1 MKILAVDNEPA
12 VVDIL
17 SRSLT
22 PLGHDVLTASNGRE
36 AIQVLER
43 EGDTQVV
50 LTDWVMPEM
59 DGIALCRWIREHA
72 QTHYTYVILLTGE
85 AGDRRVV
92 QALEAGAD
100 EFIRK
105 PFDLQELNMRMRTAE
120 RILSL
125 ETRHLV
131 LFALARL
138 AESRDPE
145 TGSHLERMREVARLI
160 ALELRNH
167 PELRA
172 DMTPAFVETVYET
185 TPLHDIG
192 KVGIPDYILLKP
204 GRLSDAEFEVM
215 KTHTTIGSETLNAT
229 VEKYPGADYLRIA
242 RDIVLTHHER
252 YDGSGYPNG
261 LRGDEIPLCGRIA
274 AIADVYDALTSKRV
288 YKDVVSHDLARSI
301 LESGRNKHFDPRMVD
316 AFLAREE
323 EISATHQRF
332 AEAPSPQGPAS
343 EP

>member
-1 MKILAVDNEPA
+1 MKILAVDNEPP

-22 PLGHDVLTASNGRE
+22 PLGHEVLTAFNGRE
-36 AIQVLER
+36 AIDVLER
-43 EGDTQVV
+43 EPDTQVV

-72 QTHYTYVILLTGE
+72 QAHYTYVILLTGE
-85 AGDRRVV
+85 GADRRVV

-125 ETRHLV
+125 ETRHLA

-160 ALELRNH
+160 SVELRNH
-167 PELRA
+167 PDIEA
-172 DMTPAFVETVYET
+172 DVTSAFVETIYET

-204 GRLSDAEFEVM
+204 GRLSNAEFEVM

-261 LRGDEIPLCGRIA
+261 LRGDAIPLCGRIA

-288 YKDVVSHDLARSI
+288 YKEAVSHDIARSI
-301 LESGRNKHFDPRMVD
+301 VVADRGKHFDPRLVD

-323 EISATHQRF
+323 EIAATRTRF
-332 AEAPSPQGPAS
+332 AEAPAAPGPAS